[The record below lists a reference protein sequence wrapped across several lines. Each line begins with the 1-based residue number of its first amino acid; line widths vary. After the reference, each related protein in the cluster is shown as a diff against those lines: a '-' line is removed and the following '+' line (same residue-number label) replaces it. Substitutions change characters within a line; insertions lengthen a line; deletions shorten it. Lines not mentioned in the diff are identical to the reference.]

1 MQVRRRGG
9 VRAARAAEMVE
20 TPLHQTTRSS
30 EILLLV
36 GRLQDI
42 SGISNKDILRL
53 GDLHPTRAELEAATP
68 W

>member
-1 MQVRRRGG
+1 
-9 VRAARAAEMVE
+9 MVE